1 MHGRLPPATPA
12 GLQSLTELARRRRFV
27 AYVNLG
33 VYTGLLAWLGAIFSQ
48 DGWSAIDMSM
58 FVAFAVASP
67 WSVLGVC
74 NATLGFWLLHCRRD
88 CISQV
93 VPFASAGDAKTS
105 PRTRTAMLL
114 TIRNEDADRAFIRL
128 RAVKASV
135 DATGEGESF
144 DWFVL
149 SDTNDPSI
157 VARELAAFAAWRDAD
172 KLTASRLHYR
182 RRTDNAGYKAGN
194 IRDFCER
201 WGADYEFMIPLDA
214 DSLMDGET
222 ILRLVRIGEQHP
234 MIGIVQSL
242 VVGAPSHSAFA
253 RMFQFGMRH
262 GMRTYT
268 MGATW
273 WAGDCGPFW
282 GHNALVRVAPF
293 ARHCR
298 LPKLMG
304 GRPIL
309 SHDQIEAVLM
319 RRAGYEVRLL
329 PQECGSYEDNPPSLV
344 DFVRRDLRW
353 CEGNMQYLKLL
364 GTPGLLPMSRFQLVW
379 AVSMFLGAPAWT
391 LIIALSALKPAIEDV
406 SFLPSTSVVLL
417 YLTFL
422 VFNLAPKVSGFAD
435 VALSPGGLA
444 RYGGVARFF
453 ASAVVEIAS
462 SFVIGAVTTLSV
474 SIFLLGAPFG
484 LTIGWTAQA
493 RDSHGLSLR
502 AAARKLWPHL
512 LFGVAF
518 AALSAASAPS
528 LLLWSLP
535 LTLGYVVA
543 IPFALVSAS
552 PAVGAFFA
560 RVGLCPAP
568 EEFETPA
575 ILQNLESR
583 LNDGRKNLHDD
594 AEAEAGAVFLN
605 SPSYFGDVEG

>member
-12 GLQSLTELARRRRFV
+12 GLQSLAELARRRRFV
-27 AYVNLG
+27 AYLNLG
-33 VYTGLLAWLGAIFSQ
+33 VYAGLLAWLGSIFSQ
-48 DGWSAIDMSM
+48 DGWSATDMAM

-74 NATLGFWLLHCRRD
+74 NAALGFWLLHFRRD
-88 CISQV
+88 WMLQV
-93 VPFASAGDAKTS
+93 APFAPAADAKT
-105 PRTRTAMLL
+105 PLRTRTAMLL
-114 TIRNEDADRAFIRL
+114 TIRNEDAARALVRL
-128 RAVKASV
+128 RTVKASV

-149 SDTNDPSI
+149 SDTSEPG
-157 VARELAAFAAWRDAD
+157 VAACEQTAFAAWREAD
-172 KLTASRLHYR
+172 TSAASRLYYR
-182 RRTDNAGYKAGN
+182 RRADNVGYKAGN
-194 IRDFCER
+194 IRNFCER

-242 VVGAPSHSAFA
+242 VVGAPSHSGFA

-282 GHNALVRVAPF
+282 GHNGLVRIAPF
-293 ARHCR
+293 AQHCM
-298 LPKLMG
+298 LPKLKG
-304 GRPIL
+304 GRHIL
-309 SHDQIEAVLM
+309 SHDQIEAALM

-329 PQECGSYEDNPPSLV
+329 PQECGSYEENPPSLV

-364 GTPGLLPMSRFQLVW
+364 RTPGLLRMSRFQLVW
-379 AVSMFLGAPAWT
+379 AVSMFVGAAAWT
-391 LIIALSALKPAIEDV
+391 IIMALAALKPAIEDV
-406 SFLPSTSVVLL
+406 SFLPSTSVALL

-422 VFNLAPKVSGFAD
+422 AFYLAPKLMGFAD

-444 RYGGVARFF
+444 RYGGAARFF

-462 SFVIGAVTTLSV
+462 SFVIGAVTSLSV
-474 SIFLLGAPFG
+474 CIFLLGVPFD
-484 LTIGWTAQA
+484 LTIGWTEQA
-493 RDSHGLSLR
+493 RDPHGLSFR
-502 AAARKLWPHL
+502 AAARTLWPHL
-512 LFGVAF
+512 LFGAAFVALSGAF
-518 AALSAASAPS
+518 APR
-528 LLLWSLP
+528 LLLWSFP

-543 IPFALVSAS
+543 IPFAQVSAS
-552 PAVGAFFA
+552 PKVSAWFVSA
-560 RVGLCPAP
+560 GLCPTP
-568 EEFETPA
+568 EEFETPE
-575 ILQNLESR
+575 ILQKLGSR
-583 LNDGRKNLHDD
+583 VN
-594 AEAEAGAVFLN
+594 
-605 SPSYFGDVEG
+605 